1 MSRPCRPCTLETA
14 ADRKAVEFVAS
25 ASPLPRRRTAGEKSL
40 PATLRHGAQRALWT
54 CCVVLSAVSVS
65 AGMSTHVRSLSISMQ
80 ATGVAHVSPVRLSL
94 RGGSSS
100 PEAIWAATVD
110 VGSGKTYYYNV
121 KTKEVAWALPL
132 GAMLRPPKIAATVS
146 AVATDTATAGGA
158 VDAQPAGAGQ
168 AYAAQLQQAQPT
180 AESHATLQF
189 ADPGV
194 TVHAPPVCAEVPDG
208 FGRKVAEPAAA
219 TPDAATAAAPAYL
232 AAATTVAAIQSEG
245 VEQQLAT
252 STEQGAVNGDTAS
265 EKTRPILSP
274 NSMWREVSDP
284 TSGKFYY
291 YHSITKESVWTL
303 PSLVDEGESSF
314 TKFFTRLKT
323 TAGIVSVCECASV
336 CV

>member
-1 MSRPCRPCTLETA
+1 
-14 ADRKAVEFVAS
+14 
-25 ASPLPRRRTAGEKSL
+25 
-40 PATLRHGAQRALWT
+40 
-54 CCVVLSAVSVS
+54 
-65 AGMSTHVRSLSISMQ
+65 
-80 ATGVAHVSPVRLSL
+80 LSL
-94 RGGSSS
+94 RGGSSN
-100 PEAIWAATVD
+100 PEIWAATVD

-132 GAMLRPPKIAATVS
+132 GAMLRPPKIVATVS

-158 VDAQPAGAGQ
+158 MDAQPAGAGQ
-168 AYAAQLQQAQPT
+168 AYAAQLQQVQPT

-208 FGRKVAEPAAA
+208 FGRKVADPAAA

-232 AAATTVAAIQSEG
+232 AAATTVAAIQSG
-245 VEQQLAT
+245 VVEQQQAT

-265 EKTRPILSP
+265 AKTRPILSP

-284 TSGKFYY
+284 ISGKFYY

-336 CV
+336 CVSSLSLSLSPPLSLSLSREDAAESYFINAFSEC

>member
-1 MSRPCRPCTLETA
+1 MLRRSFGRFRVGWHVYA
-14 ADRKAVEFVAS
+14 RAVPVNQH
-25 ASPLPRRRTAGEKSL
+25 AG
-40 PATLRHGAQRALWT
+40 HW
-54 CCVVLSAVSVS
+54 
-65 AGMSTHVRSLSISMQ
+65 
-80 ATGVAHVSPVRLSL
+80 VAHVAPVRLSL
-94 RGGSSS
+94 RGGSSN
-100 PEAIWAATVD
+100 PEIWAATLD

-132 GAMLRPPKIAATVS
+132 GAMLRPPKIVATVS

-158 VDAQPAGAGQ
+158 TDAQPAGAGQ
-168 AYAAQLQQAQPT
+168 AYAAQLQQVQPT

-208 FGRKVAEPAAA
+208 FGRKVADPAAA

-232 AAATTVAAIQSEG
+232 AAATTVAAIQSG
-245 VEQQLAT
+245 VVEQQQAT

-336 CV
+336 CVSSLSLSLSLSLFLYLSRGCCRIVLHQRILRVLKY